1 MSGSGYPQGLKGK
14 EMLLEARIL
23 SVADVV
29 EAMVS
34 PRPYRPARGI
44 DAALEEIRKNKS
56 TLYDAQAVDA
66 CLMLFKTKKFQF

>member
-1 MSGSGYPQGLKGK
+1 
-14 EMLLEARIL
+14 MLLEARIL
-23 SVADVV
+23 AVADVV

-44 DAALEEIRKNKS
+44 DTTLEEIRKNKG

-66 CLMLFKTKKFQF
+66 CLTLFKTKKFQF